1 MSMMVELRAFFT
13 IRIPAN
19 VKFFRYISINVLILS
34 LMACEAPLVLDQVEQ
49 SKQSFTRRTDIFLAI
64 GSNAEDIVV
73 VGSHGLVLVSNNDG
87 ESWQR
92 QELSEWP
99 ALIDV
104 AACANGNFAAL
115 SFEGDV
121 WVSEDRGKT
130 WQARKLGT
138 EESPQSITCDSGNR
152 LWVVG
157 AFATI
162 SHSDDLGSNWS
173 LSTTDEDIILN
184 NIQFISDNEAYISG
198 EFGTL
203 MKTTDRGANWEML
216 APIKEDF
223 YPQDM
228 YFENDQSGWVIGLAG
243 LVLHTSDG
251 GQSWQ
256 IQETNTLVSLFRLAM
271 SNETLI
277 AVGGE
282 GKIFGLNGDSWREL
296 NHGKSIRLYLGGI
309 EALQNDRIIVAG
321 PAGILHILSVNDIV
335 GNSTSTAVLDNNN
348 NMEG

>member
-1 MSMMVELRAFFT
+1 LYRNKNFYTNMRLVVST
-13 IRIPAN
+13 II
-19 VKFFRYISINVLILS
+19 VSILLI
-34 LMACEAPLVLDQVEQ
+34 ACEAPLVLDQVEK
-49 SKQSFTRRTDIFLAI
+49 SKQNFTRRTDIFLAI

-104 AACANGNFAAL
+104 TACANGNFAAL

-138 EESPQSITCDSGNR
+138 EESPQAITCDSGNR

-157 AFATI
+157 AFTTI

-173 LSTTDEDIILN
+173 LFTTDEDVILN
-184 NIQFISDNEAYISG
+184 NIQFINDNEAYVSG

-203 MKTTDRGANWEML
+203 MKTADRGANWELL
-216 APIKEDF
+216 APIKENF

-228 YFENDQSGWVIGLAG
+228 YFEDSQNGWVIGLAG
-243 LVLHTSDG
+243 LILHTTDG

-256 IQETNTLVSLFRLAM
+256 KQESNTLVSLFRLAK
-271 SNETLI
+271 SDEHLF

-282 GKIFGLNGDSWREL
+282 GKIYCLYDDGWREI
-296 NHGKSIRLYLGGI
+296 NHGKNIRLYLGDV
-309 EALQNDRIIVAG
+309 ESLNNNRILVIG
-321 PAGILHILSVNDIV
+321 PAGILHILSVNDLTDS
-335 GNSTSTAVLDNNN
+335 STSIAVLDNNN
-348 NMEG
+348 MEG